1 MPVLSP
7 TYIGTWYHLR
17 ENGTNATRIVESFT
31 KTANQELNAKP
42 FIQGDIGTHVMEVG
56 GISYNY
62 DFNSEAII
70 LESGNVTSIIDII
83 TNGFTYTRNGGY
95 SARFGGTPANYLM
108 ENARINISQRG
119 VECSAKFVSSEPNAW
134 IPVYSTTGMSNPDP
148 DFIARTA
155 QWYDCILQYT
165 FHNGRTDVYQIV
177 NASLNIDVNV
187 GKRFFIGQAQSIQ
200 DQTPYFSVNSYR
212 VSGSIEFMAS
222 PTELYNDSL
231 NNTDSSLFGIRPQKD
246 NSNNSR
252 FYANGPKRLA
262 IKIGNV
268 TNPQFDLGTVSMIK
282 SITTNLKANE
292 ISTVK
297 LDFETYARFT

>member
-7 TYIGTWYHLR
+7 TYIGTWYHLQ

-31 KTANQELNAKP
+31 KTANQEVSAKP
-42 FIQGDIGTHVMEVG
+42 FLQGDIGTHVMEVG
-56 GISYNY
+56 GISFDY
-62 DFNSEAII
+62 DFQSKAII
-70 LESGNVTSIIDII
+70 LESGNVSSIIDII
-83 TNGFTYTRNGGY
+83 SNGFAYIRNGGY
-95 SARFGGTPANYLM
+95 SAIFGGTPASFLM
-108 ENARINISQRG
+108 ENASIRINQQG
-119 VECSAKFVSSEPNAW
+119 VNCSAKFVSSEPNSW

-165 FHNGRTDVYQIV
+165 FHNGRTDVFQIV
-177 NASLNIDVNV
+177 SASLTIQSTI
-187 GKRFFIGQAQSIQ
+187 GKRFFIGQAQSVQ

-212 VSGSIEFMAS
+212 VSGSIEFMAT

-246 NSNNSR
+246 SSNNSR
-252 FYANGPKRLA
+252 FYANGPRRLA

-282 SITTNLKANE
+282 SIKTNLKAND
-292 ISTVK
+292 ISTVS
-297 LDFETYARFT
+297 LEFETYARFT

>member
-7 TYIGTWYHLR
+7 TYIGTWYHLQ

-31 KTANQELNAKP
+31 KTANQEVSAKP
-42 FIQGDIGTHVMEVG
+42 FLQGDIGTHVMEVG
-56 GISYNY
+56 GISFDY
-62 DFNSEAII
+62 DFQSEAII
-70 LESGNVTSIIDII
+70 LESGNVSSIIDII
-83 TNGFTYTRNGGY
+83 SNGFAYIRNGGY
-95 SARFGGTPANYLM
+95 SAIFGGTPASFLM
-108 ENARINISQRG
+108 ENASIRISQQG
-119 VECSAKFVSSEPNAW
+119 VNCSAKFVSSEPNSW
-134 IPVYSTTGMSNPDP
+134 IPVYSTTGMSNPNP

-165 FHNGRTDVYQIV
+165 FHNGRTDVFQIV
-177 NASLNIDVNV
+177 SANLTIQSTI

-212 VSGSIEFMAS
+212 VSGSIEFMAT

-246 NSNNSR
+246 SSNKSR
-252 FYANGPKRLA
+252 FYANGPRRLA

-282 SITTNLKANE
+282 SIKTNLKAND
-292 ISTVK
+292 ISTVS
-297 LDFETYARFT
+297 LEFETYARFT

>member
-7 TYIGTWYHLR
+7 TYIGTWYHLQ

-31 KTANQELNAKP
+31 KTANQEVSAKP
-42 FIQGDIGTHVMEVG
+42 FLQGDIGTHVMEVG
-56 GISYNY
+56 GISFDY
-62 DFNSEAII
+62 DFQSEAII
-70 LESGNVTSIIDII
+70 LESGNVSSIIDII
-83 TNGFTYTRNGGY
+83 SNGFAYIRNGGY
-95 SARFGGTPANYLM
+95 SAIFGGTPASFLM
-108 ENARINISQRG
+108 ENASIRISQQG
-119 VECSAKFVSSEPNAW
+119 VNCSAKFVSSEPNSW

-165 FHNGRTDVYQIV
+165 FHNGRTDVFQIV
-177 NASLNIDVNV
+177 SANLTIQSTI
-187 GKRFFIGQAQSIQ
+187 GKRFFIGQAQSVQ

-212 VSGSIEFMAS
+212 VSGSIEFMAT

-246 NSNNSR
+246 SSNNSR
-252 FYANGPKRLA
+252 FYANGPRRLA

-268 TNPQFDLGTVSMIK
+268 SNPQFDLGTVSMIK
-282 SITTNLKANE
+282 SIKTNLKAND
-292 ISTVK
+292 ISTVS
-297 LDFETYARFT
+297 LEFETYARFT